1 MVRTASTPA
10 PLTLDAVAGAVG
22 GRVLGDPAGVAIVD
36 VTHDSRA
43 AGPGVL
49 FACRPGAHADG
60 HDYAPA
66 AAAAGSPAL
75 LVERPLAVDLP
86 QVQVP
91 SVARILGLAAAA
103 VHGHPGDEL
112 LLVGVTG
119 TNGKT
124 TVASL
129 LEAVLTDAG
138 HVTGLVGT
146 TGARLGGEPLPG
158 VRTTPEATDLQ
169 RLWRRMLTAGASAA
183 AMEVS
188 SHGLALGRMVGTRVD
203 VAGFTN
209 LSQDH
214 LDFHRDLEE
223 YFAVKAELFTP
234 RYADRAAV
242 VVDDV
247 WGQRLAQQANVP
259 VTTVSSTGDEADV
272 VAADV
277 TSDPTGSAF
286 TAVGPGWRQPMQV
299 ALAGPFNVT
308 NALLALAMAD
318 LAGLDRAGAARAIA
332 GVVGVAG
339 RMERVDA
346 GQPFTVLVDY
356 AHTPAALE
364 GALAAAR
371 AVAAGR
377 VLAVIGCGGDR
388 DREKRRPMGRAAAAG
403 ADVAVLTSDNP
414 RSEDPAAILDAVA
427 AGAAE
432 VAGADVR
439 REPDRR
445 AAIAVACEAAE
456 PGDVVV
462 IAGKGHET
470 TQELADRVVEFDDRA
485 VAAEVLSDGAG
496 VRPGFDP
503 SPQERDR

>member
-1 MVRTASTPA
+1 M
-10 PLTLDAVAGAVG
+10 
-22 GRVLGDPAGVAIVD
+22 LGDPAGLAIVD
-36 VTHDSRA
+36 VTHDSREA
-43 AGPGVL
+43 APGVL
-49 FACRPGAHADG
+49 FACRPGARSDG
-60 HDYAPA
+60 HDHAPA
-66 AAAAGSPAL
+66 AADAGSPAL
-75 LVERPLAVDLP
+75 LVERPLDIDVP

-91 SVARILGLAAAA
+91 SVASVLGLAAAA
-103 VHGHPGDEL
+103 VHGHPTDEL
-112 LLVGVTG
+112 MLLGVTG

-129 LEAVLTDAG
+129 LEAVLSGAG
-138 HVTGLVGT
+138 HLTGLVGT
-146 TGARLGGEPLPG
+146 TGARLGRDPLPG

-169 RLWRRMLTAGASAA
+169 RLWRHMVTAGATAA

-214 LDFHRDLEE
+214 LDFHHDLED
-223 YFAVKAELFTP
+223 YFAAKAQLFTP
-234 RYADRAAV
+234 SHADRAAI
-242 VVDDV
+242 VVDDA
-247 WGQRLAQQANVP
+247 WGRRLARQAEVP
-259 VTTVSSTGDEADV
+259 VTTVSSLDAEADV
-272 VAADV
+272 VATEIA
-277 TSDPTGSAF
+277 SGPAGSTF
-286 TAVGPGWRQPMQV
+286 TAVGPGWRQPMEV
-299 ALAGPFNVT
+299 ALPGPFNVA
-308 NALLALAMAD
+308 NALLALVMAD
-318 LAGLDRAGAARAIA
+318 LAGLDRAAAAHAIA
-332 GVVGVAG
+332 GVAGVAG

-371 AVAAGR
+371 AIASGR
-377 VLAVIGCGGDR
+377 VLVVIGCGGDR
-388 DREKRRPMGRAAAAG
+388 DRDKRRPMGRTAAAG
-403 ADVAVLTSDNP
+403 AAVAVLTSDNP
-414 RSEDPAAILDAVA
+414 RNEDPDAILDAVA

-445 AAIAVACEAAE
+445 AAIALACETAG

-470 TQELADRVVEFDDRA
+470 TQELADRVVAFDDRT
-485 VAAEVLSDGAG
+485 VAAEVLSGRGVGRPADGPA
-496 VRPGFDP
+496 
-503 SPQERDR
+503 PQEGER